1 MYWKSER
8 QILLSIDENMNHDTK
23 SDSNQLDVE
32 YQLYVQPFVRMCYTF
47 LLIAVRF
54 NCHLYSLRKS
64 LVTIDKHIK
73 TKNGWNAQL
82 VGYVIAWINSIAVV
96 KQRT

>member
-1 MYWKSER
+1 
-8 QILLSIDENMNHDTK
+8 MNHNTK

-64 LVTIDKHIK
+64 LVTIE
-73 TKNGWNAQL
+73 
-82 VGYVIAWINSIAVV
+82 
-96 KQRT
+96 

>member
-1 MYWKSER
+1 
-8 QILLSIDENMNHDTK
+8 MNHNTK

-54 NCHLYSLRKS
+54 NCHFHSLRKS

-73 TKNGWNAQL
+73 TKNG
-82 VGYVIAWINSIAVV
+82 
-96 KQRT
+96 